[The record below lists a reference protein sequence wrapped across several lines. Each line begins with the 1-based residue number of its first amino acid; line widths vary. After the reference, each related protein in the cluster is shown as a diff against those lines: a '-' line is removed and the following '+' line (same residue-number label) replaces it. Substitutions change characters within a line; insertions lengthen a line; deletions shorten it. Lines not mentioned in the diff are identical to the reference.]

1 MNKLN
6 YTLIV
11 ILILF
16 LILLCYKEN
25 FFNGEL
31 GNNNKVNQNK
41 VNINEMNINEININE
56 MNIKNQIDLYDETV
70 VRIRSQKVE
79 FDWLEPYNNKKS
91 YESIGTGFFINNIGH
106 IITNFHV
113 IDKAIKV
120 HIQIPKY
127 GNKTYD
133 CEILSVHPRLDMSLL
148 RIKDYK
154 NKYYL
159 DIGDSDNVR
168 KGYNV
173 MAVGYPLGQNK
184 LKVTQGIIS
193 GFQDGDIQTDSAINP
208 GNSGGPLMYNNKVI
222 GINYSGYNDAQ
233 SVAYA
238 IPINYLKI
246 NLLDMFRNKFIN
258 FPILGVTFN
267 NTNQIMMDISKLCSE
282 GYYISKVFPG
292 STMCRG
298 GVKNGD
304 ILCSF
309 DGLKIDNYGEVYVAL
324 LKIKFHIFDYMKYKK
339 VGDILKIKILR
350 KENGKWIILE
360 KEIQLLPNT
369 FFPIRDYHFQYENID
384 YQVLGGMVIMNLTN
398 NHLKIFEEDDKIS
411 KLSKYKNIKEK
422 IEPKLVVTRVLNG
435 SKLSEDII
443 FRAPLII
450 KKVNDVEV
458 NNLNELRIAL
468 KNVNYDNGIEY
479 LSFLTE
485 DEKYLILGLK
495 ETAEEEL
502 FLSSKFDYEI
512 TDYTR
517 NLLKMDLTPNIS

>member
-1 MNKLN
+1 MNKVI

-11 ILILF
+11 IFILF
-16 LILLCYKEN
+16 ITLLCIKEN
-25 FFNGEL
+25 FESNYMEKKNDINKL
-31 GNNNKVNQNK
+31 ENNNLND
-41 VNINEMNINEININE
+41 NIKKNE

-79 FDWLEPYNNKKS
+79 YDWLEPYTNKKS

-113 IDKAIKV
+113 VDKAIKV

-133 CEILSVHPRLDMSLL
+133 CKIVSVYPRLDMALL
-148 RIKDYK
+148 KIIDYN

-159 DIGDSDNVR
+159 DLGNSDNVR

-208 GNSGGPLMYNNKVI
+208 GNSGGPLIYNNKVI

-267 NTNQIMMDISKLCSE
+267 NTNKIIMDVSKLCSE
-282 GYYISKVFPG
+282 GYYISNVFPG
-292 STMCRG
+292 STMCNSG
-298 GVKNGD
+298 IKNGD

-309 DGLKIDNYGEVYVAL
+309 DGLKIDNYGEVFIES
-324 LKIKFHIFDYMKYKK
+324 LKIKFHIFDYLKYKK
-339 VGDILKIKILR
+339 VGDKINVNILR
-350 KENGKWIILE
+350 KQDSKWMILK
-360 KEIQLLPNT
+360 KELDLLPNT

-384 YQVLGGMVIMNLTN
+384 YQVIGGMVIMNLTN
-398 NHLKIFEEDDKIS
+398 NHLKILEENENLSKIS
-411 KLSKYKNIKEK
+411 KYLNIKEK
-422 IEPKLVVTRVLNG
+422 LMPKLIVTKILNG
-435 SKLSEDII
+435 SKLAEDNV
-443 FRAPLII
+443 FKAPLIL
-450 KKVNDVEV
+450 KKVNNIEV
-458 NNLNELRIAL
+458 NTIEDLRIAL
-468 KNVNYDNGIEY
+468 RNKNYDNGIEY

-485 DEKYLILGLK
+485 DDKFLILGVK
-495 ETAEEEL
+495 QTGEEEI
-502 FLSSKFDYEI
+502 FLAKKFDYQI
-512 TDYTR
+512 TEFTK
-517 NLLKMDLTPNIS
+517 NLLNMHSSPSYN

>member
-1 MNKLN
+1 MNKVI

-16 LILLCYKEN
+16 ITLLCIKEN
-25 FFNGEL
+25 FESNYMEKKNDINKL
-31 GNNNKVNQNK
+31 ENNNLND
-41 VNINEMNINEININE
+41 NIKKNE

-79 FDWLEPYNNKKS
+79 YDWLEPYTNKKS
-91 YESIGTGFFINNIGH
+91 YESIGTGFFINNIGY

-113 IDKAIKV
+113 VDKAIKV

-133 CEILSVHPRLDMSLL
+133 CKIVSVYPRLDMALL
-148 RIKDYK
+148 KILDYN

-159 DIGDSDNVR
+159 DLGNSDNVR

-208 GNSGGPLMYNNKVI
+208 GNSGGPLIYNNKVI

-267 NTNQIMMDISKLCSE
+267 NTNQIIMDVSKLCSE
-282 GYYISKVFPG
+282 GYYISNVFPG
-292 STMCRG
+292 STMCNSG
-298 GVKNGD
+298 IKNVD
-304 ILCSF
+304 ILCSLAV
-309 DGLKIDNYGEVYVAL
+309 LKTDTDGEVIIES
-324 LKIKFHIFDYMKYKK
+324 LKIKHRSCF
-339 VGDILKIKILR
+339 
-350 KENGKWIILE
+350 
-360 KEIQLLPNT
+360 
-369 FFPIRDYHFQYENID
+369 
-384 YQVLGGMVIMNLTN
+384 
-398 NHLKIFEEDDKIS
+398 
-411 KLSKYKNIKEK
+411 
-422 IEPKLVVTRVLNG
+422 
-435 SKLSEDII
+435 
-443 FRAPLII
+443 
-450 KKVNDVEV
+450 
-458 NNLNELRIAL
+458 
-468 KNVNYDNGIEY
+468 
-479 LSFLTE
+479 
-485 DEKYLILGLK
+485 
-495 ETAEEEL
+495 
-502 FLSSKFDYEI
+502 
-512 TDYTR
+512 
-517 NLLKMDLTPNIS
+517 